1 MLINL
6 YNHLIAMSIVAGGL
20 YLLLKIISK
29 GTVKYF
35 TASWHYY
42 SYIVIYLFFL
52 LPYHKIISLFYLFLS
67 PKIGNDL
74 PLPVLP
80 SLAIIPAN
88 STSINDITAAAAD
101 KTSLN
106 IDFLPY
112 LLPAG
117 TIIFILIIF
126 VQNYRLHRRI
136 ISACQL
142 MDEAQTLEVLAR
154 CKQKMGISRK
164 ILVYSSFL
172 THTPFLYGL
181 LKPRI
186 VVPQTE
192 FTSEELEYIFCHEL
206 THWKRR
212 DGWLKCLMLFVN
224 AVHWF
229 NPLAYIAKRDIDRF
243 CELSC
248 DEVLVAK
255 MSQEE
260 RGQYCELLLSVMQTI
275 AVHDAKLYSAFSDK
289 QQLERRINIIMK
301 IGNLKSKKWVSLLAA
316 IMTLTFML
324 VGAVTAYAVSEDSNG
339 GSVVEVVD
347 AAVVDMHAGD
357 AVYANDVEKAV
368 LENEDVRLIED
379 NLLSFDRENGI
390 VTPMANG
397 SLAPGA
403 SYSFDKQYIAKGQK
417 VTINAEWTPTSSNMK
432 IGLKSDGGTITA
444 NTVSG
449 GSGSAAYQINTSGYY
464 YIYIGNPS
472 SSSVNFYISYI
483 VN

>member
-6 YNHLIAMSIVAGGL
+6 YNHLIIMSIVAGGL
-20 YLLLKIISK
+20 YLILKIISK
-29 GTVKYF
+29 GTMKYF

-42 SYIVIYLFFL
+42 SYTVIYLFFL

-67 PKIGNDL
+67 QKTGNDL
-74 PLPVLP
+74 ALPVLS
-80 SLAIIPAN
+80 SLAKIPTY
-88 STSINDITAAAAD
+88 STSINGITAAAAD

-126 VQNYRLHRRI
+126 VQNHRLHHRI
-136 ISACQL
+136 LSACQL
-142 MDEAQTLEVLAR
+142 MDEAQTLEVLTR

-164 ILVYSSFL
+164 ILVYSSAL
-172 THTPFLYGL
+172 AHTPFLYGL

-186 VVPQTE
+186 VLPQAE

-212 DGWLKCLMLFVN
+212 DGWLKCLMLFIN
-224 AVHWF
+224 AVHWY
-229 NPLAYIAKRDIDRF
+229 NPLAYIARRDIDRF

-248 DEVLVAK
+248 DEMLAAQ

-260 RGQYCELLLSVMQTI
+260 RGQYCELLLSVMQNI
-275 AVHDAKLYSAFSDK
+275 AVHDVKLYSAFSDK

-316 IMTLTFML
+316 IMTLTFL
-324 VGAVTAYAVSEDSNG
+324 SVGAVIAYAASEHSNG
-339 GSVVEVVD
+339 GSVVDAVD

-357 AVYANDVEKAV
+357 AVFANDVGKAV
-368 LENEDVRLIED
+368 LENKDVRLIED
-379 NLLSFDRENGI
+379 NSVSFGRENAI
-390 VTPMANG
+390 ITPMANG
-397 SLAPGA
+397 DLAPGKSL
-403 SYSFDKQYIAKGQK
+403 SYDKQYIAKGQK
-417 VTINAEWTPTSSNMK
+417 VTITAEWTPTGSDIK
-432 IGLKSDGGTITA
+432 IGLKSADDTITA
-444 NTVSG
+444 KTVSG
-449 GSGSAAYQINTSGYY
+449 GSGSVAYQINTSGYY

-472 SSSVNFYISYI
+472 SSSVKFYVSYV